1 MSPDAPWIERA
12 LFHGLHLH
20 NSWLFLPAAS
30 LFCFLVLLLLIRNSV
45 KINIYR
51 LFLLSF
57 GILPLLVYSA
67 KDVSVMVLRASHGSV
82 TALKYAYLVLGAPTL
97 LLFVLALAL
106 LAYDRRYVP
115 ARIAAGAAHGRPG
128 AAARWKMIAVAVLI
142 GLGIF
147 QSLWLFQADA
157 SL

>member
-67 KDVSVMVLRASHGSV
+67 KDVNGGAILGHGSDGI
-82 TALKYAYLVLGAPTL
+82 VLS
-97 LLFVLALAL
+97 
-106 LAYDRRYVP
+106 R
-115 ARIAAGAAHGRPG
+115 AA
-128 AAARWKMIAVAVLI
+128 
-142 GLGIF
+142 
-147 QSLWLFQADA
+147 
-157 SL
+157 

>member
-20 NSWLFLPAAS
+20 NSWLFLPATS
-30 LFCFLVLLLLIRNSV
+30 LFCFVTLLLLIRNSV

-67 KDVSVMVLRASHGSV
+67 KDVSVMVARASLGYGQ
-82 TALKYAYLVLGAPTL
+82 ALKYAYLVLGLPTL
-97 LLFVLALAL
+97 ILFVVAAVL
-106 LAYDRRYVP
+106 LATDRLSGP
-115 ARIAAGAAHGRPG
+115 AVSVGAVWPRLAG
-128 AAARWKMIAVAVLI
+128 VVLVCA
-142 GLGIF
+142 LSVV
-147 QSLWLFQADA
+147 QSLWLFEADA

>member
-67 KDVSVMVLRASHGSV
+67 KDVSVMLARASHGFV
-82 TALKYAYLVLGAPTL
+82 PALKYAYLVLGLPMLT
-97 LLFVLALAL
+97 LFVVAVVL
-106 LAYDRRYVP
+106 LGADRRS
-115 ARIAAGAAHGRPG
+115 ASGGID
-128 AAARWKMIAVAVLI
+128 AARRWHVAAVALVVALSVL
-142 GLGIF
+142 
-147 QSLWLFQADA
+147 QSLWLYAADA